1 MAFARD
7 DRQQGEYRRVFAQD
21 DQYDQYDDQEWDE
34 EYLDENDMTYD
45 DYMDFLTEEERRRDQ
60 WRVLS
65 GVADFIGVIVGAVVV
80 LLLIAL
86 LVSLINWVQADI
98 SQSFTL
104 WQTKM

>member
-21 DQYDQYDDQEWDE
+21 EQYDQYDDQEWDE

-65 GVADFIGVIVGAVVV
+65 GVADLILCRP
-80 LLLIAL
+80 LLLPPSIFPSIRVFFNESAL
-86 LVSLINWVQADI
+86 HIRWP
-98 SQSFTL
+98 
-104 WQTKM
+104 